1 MFFTWSW
8 WYLVI
13 VLLVGAIV
21 GLTIALI
28 KMDKKD
34 VELIKQF
41 QDENTVEEVEAT
53 AEPSTTKA
61 NE

>member
-21 GLTIALI
+21 GLTVALI

>member
-53 AEPSTTKA
+53 AEPSTTKV

>member
-8 WYLVI
+8 WYLV
-13 VLLVGAIV
+13 VALLIGAIV
-21 GLTIALI
+21 GLTVVLI

-41 QDENTVEEVEAT
+41 QDENTVEEVEET
-53 AEPSTTKA
+53 AKPSTTKA
-61 NE
+61 NK

>member
-8 WYLVI
+8 WYLVV
-13 VLLVGAIV
+13 VLLIGAIV
-21 GLTIALI
+21 GLAVVLI

-41 QDENTVEEVEAT
+41 QDENTVEEVEET
-53 AEPSTTKA
+53 SEPSTTKA